1 MTNGRNYSAHP
12 PRAASWLLDLFVPGD
27 QITPILGDLLEEFSA
42 EAVRMGVSSARRW
55 YWRQSAKSI
64 LHFLDAQL
72 RLAPWRSLASVLAGL
87 LLLWVANMPLV
98 GIPRLVSSGDWPEP
112 LRLAWLAFVPTL
124 PIVDLIFP
132 PMLIAWAIARMND
145 RREMAVTA
153 LLGVLIAAVRL
164 ISLLIYGPSAE
175 IPPTWSPFWLADPI
189 GVVVCPV
196 AMFLGAL
203 IARRTPL
210 PRLRGQSE

>member
-1 MTNGRNYSAHP
+1 MTNARNHSAHP
-12 PRAASWLLDLFVPGD
+12 PRAASWLLGLFVPTD

-42 EAVRMGVSSARRW
+42 EASRVGVNSARRW

-64 LHFLDAQL
+64 FDLLDAQL
-72 RLAPWRSLASVLAGL
+72 RLAPWRNLASVIAGL

-98 GIPRLVSSGDWPEP
+98 GIPRLHYPGNWPEP

-124 PIVDLIFP
+124 PIANLIFP
-132 PMLIAWAIARMND
+132 PMLITWAIARMNN

-153 LLGVLIAAVRL
+153 LLTVVIVAVRL
-164 ISLLIYGPSAE
+164 ISLLIYGPVAE
-175 IPPTWSPFWLADPI
+175 IPPAWSPFWLADPI

-203 IARRTPL
+203 IARRAPF
-210 PRLRGQSE
+210 PRPHAQSE